1 MNKKLYSVVNI
12 FVKLKKEDYE
22 KIIFTR
28 SNCNGCHHCQRT
40 GRHLYLGGGI
50 SLWRNN
56 DVDKTS
62 FSITPDVGYNLSEKW
77 AVGVELAYAHNG
89 YDGDKL
95 NSNAFALAPYARYS
109 FYENKIVRL
118 FLDMGF
124 GFSTYK
130 EKHAESVNGFEIGVK
145 PGLAVKLND
154 NFSFITKVGFAGYR
168 DDYYRG
174 EENGFGVGLDGENI
188 SIGIEYEF

>member
-1 MNKKLYSVVNI
+1 MNPLTWQNPEQL
-12 FVKLKKEDYE
+12 FVAQVLKK
-22 KIIFTR
+22 IF
-28 SNCNGCHHCQRT
+28 
-40 GRHLYLGGGI
+40 
-50 SLWRNN
+50 
-56 DVDKTS
+56 
-62 FSITPDVGYNLSEKW
+62 YNSV
-77 AVGVELAYAHNG
+77 AEL
-89 YDGDKL
+89 
-95 NSNAFALAPYARYS
+95 R
-109 FYENKIVRL
+109 ENKIVRL

-130 EKHAESVNGFEIGVK
+130 EKHVDSVNGFEIGVK

>member
-40 GRHLYLGGGI
+40 GRYLFRWWYQ
-50 SLWRNN
+50 L
-56 DVDKTS
+56 V
-62 FSITPDVGYNLSEKW
+62 
-77 AVGVELAYAHNG
+77 
-89 YDGDKL
+89 
-95 NSNAFALAPYARYS
+95 
-109 FYENKIVRL
+109 
-118 FLDMGF
+118 
-124 GFSTYK
+124 
-130 EKHAESVNGFEIGVK
+130 EKHVDSVNGFEIGVK